1 VDEAPLPGD
10 VSDSAGLGVHVR
22 EGYPNMLETDPA
34 EVLRRGRAEL
44 SVEGLLEAS
53 GAVVPGLGDVGGG
66 DGEAGMGVDVLQG
79 LPEAGV
85 PRRQEDL
92 LLALSWPLADPLS
105 ATFPRRASVG
115 TTARCV
121 RCSLPAEGLGA
132 GAAIDQSVDRS
143 ARALEGCPVPRRR

>member
-1 VDEAPLPGD
+1 
-10 VSDSAGLGVHVR
+10 
-22 EGYPNMLETDPA
+22 MLETDPA

-53 GAVVPGLGDVGGG
+53 GAVVPDLGDVGGG

-92 LLALSWPLADPLS
+92 LLALSLPLADPLS
-105 ATFPRRASVG
+105 GLVAANIGVIRRGSSG
-115 TTARCV
+115 R
-121 RCSLPAEGLGA
+121 RRL
-132 GAAIDQSVDRS
+132 S
-143 ARALEGCPVPRRR
+143 ARGLAQSGYPREARRRTSRGHRAAR